1 MSDNI
6 VKAIT
11 MPSAEYQ
18 AVQDAR
24 HEHLVQVL
32 DSMHS
37 ALKRHTQL
45 FQSAEERD
53 KEAAEDAKRAR
64 LAGSVSDNDND
75 KGDGKDS
82 NGAGTGTGTS
92 PKKDDEAGGGGGG
105 LLDNGGLMGAL
116 SGLLG
121 GTIAGMSTKKFFKG
135 LGKKVIGLGIAAA
148 IAPAVG
154 NFIEGAVNRSLDKM
168 GVDPEVGDD
177 IASGINFAA
186 VNAIIAATINK
197 RWALPAFLASL
208 AYKVGSKLDE
218 LDGEDDGAIAGVEV
232 SDETLEAVGG
242 ILGVGFGF
250 YLQNKLVSLAKA
262 AAAKLKGVPVDEVID
277 DVTDTTAGV
286 GQNDTKNND
295 KNNKDNRDERAKNN
309 DKLNKRQT
317 DLINKGMRLPGFL
330 AFNSNG
336 QAINELGHVVSNDDI
351 KAALAKL
358 DKMNVSK
365 YAGLLKFA
373 GAAASV
379 GFSMVDVYD
388 AIANGE
394 SEDVIIKEL
403 SGALGG
409 IAGGFGGAKLGAL
422 AGMVGGPIGSFLGA
436 LVMGG
441 FGALAGEDLAEMIAE
456 FAVTGKSEGL
466 DDLGNKLAVAGS
478 GFTTGQGFMG
488 NPAIMGQAMHQQ
500 AKERDFESLKS
511 GDMSFEKFNKRHP
524 ADKKALQRAQAI
536 IDAQR
541 AEREERIRN
550 TVPVGLGVLKPEN
563 LEVVPMQDKVDAMG
577 QFSMFPPSGG
587 PGMMSAVQ
595 NFSPVQ
601 NTVNSVG
608 GSENN
613 QFTIIQGGTSSLDN
627 SIPVSQ

>member
-1 MSDNI
+1 
-6 VKAIT
+6 

-32 DSMHS
+32 NSMHS

-92 PKKDDEAGGGGGG
+92 PKKDDEAGGGG
-105 LLDNGGLMGAL
+105 LLNNGGLMGAL

-154 NFIEGAVNRSLDKM
+154 NFIEGAVNRSLEGMD
-168 GVDPEVGDD
+168 VDPQVGNE
-177 IASGINFAA
+177 IASGLNFAA
-186 VNAIIAATINK
+186 VNAIIAASINR

-208 AYKVGSKLDE
+208 AYKVGAKLDE
-218 LDGEDDGAIAGVEV
+218 IDGEDDNVIAGVEV
-232 SDETLEAVGG
+232 SDETMGIVSS
-242 ILGVGFGF
+242 ILGVGIGI
-250 YLQNKLVSLAKA
+250 YLQNKLVALAKA
-262 AAAKLKGVPVDEVID
+262 AAAKIKGTPVDDIVDE
-277 DVTDTTAGV
+277 VTDTTVGV
-286 GQNDTKNND
+286 GQNDTKGGG
-295 KNNKDNRDERAKNN
+295 NNKTDRAKLN

-317 DLINKGMRLPGFL
+317 DLINKGIRLPGFM

-336 QAINELGHVVSNDDI
+336 QAINSKGFASNAEV

-422 AGMVGGPIGSFLGA
+422 AGLMAGGPIGSFLGA

-466 DDLGNKLAVAGS
+466 EDLGNKLAVAGS

-488 NPAIMGQAMHQQ
+488 NPAIMGKAMHQQ
-500 AKERDFESLKS
+500 AKERDFESLMS

-550 TVPVGLGVLKPEN
+550 TVPVGLGVLRPEN
-563 LEVVPMQDKVDAMG
+563 LKVVPMEDKVDAMG

>member
-32 DSMHS
+32 NSMHS

-75 KGDGKDS
+75 NDKGDGKDS
-82 NGAGTGTGTS
+82 NGAGTGTS
-92 PKKDDEAGGGGGG
+92 PKKDDEAGGGGG
-105 LLDNGGLMGAL
+105 LLNNGGLMGAL

-154 NFIEGAVNRSLDKM
+154 NFIEGAVNRSLEGMD
-168 GVDPEVGDD
+168 VDPQVGNE
-177 IASGINFAA
+177 IASGLNFAA
-186 VNAIIAATINK
+186 VNAIIAATINR

-208 AYKVGSKLDE
+208 AYKVGAKLDE
-218 LDGEDDGAIAGVEV
+218 IDGEDDNVIAGVEV
-232 SDETLEAVGG
+232 SDETMGIVSG
-242 ILGVGFGF
+242 ILGVGIGI
-250 YLQNKLVSLAKA
+250 YLQNKLVALAKA
-262 AAAKLKGVPVDEVID
+262 AAAKIKGTPVDDIVDE
-277 DVTDTTAGV
+277 VTDTTVGV
-286 GQNDTKNND
+286 GQNDTKGGGN
-295 KNNKDNRDERAKNN
+295 NNKTDRAKLN

-317 DLINKGMRLPGFL
+317 DLINKGIRLPGFMS
-330 AFNSNG
+330 FNSNG
-336 QAINELGHVVSNDDI
+336 QAINSQGFASNAEV
-351 KAALAKL
+351 KAALERL

-422 AGMVGGPIGSFLGA
+422 AGLMAGGPIGSFLGA

-466 DDLGNKLAVAGS
+466 DKLGNTLAVAGS

-488 NPAIMGQAMHQQ
+488 NPAIMGKAYHQQ
-500 AKERDFESLKS
+500 AKETDFESLKS

-550 TVPVGLGVLKPEN
+550 TVPVGLGVLRPEN
-563 LEVVPMQDKVDAMG
+563 LKVVPMEDKVDAMG

-587 PGMMSAVQ
+587 QGSMQAVQ

-601 NTVNSVG
+601 NTVNTVG
-608 GSENN
+608 GNENN
-613 QFTIIQGGTSSLDN
+613 QFNIIQGGTSSLDN

>member
-1 MSDNI
+1 MAEDPKKVITI
-6 VKAIT
+6 VN
-11 MPSAEYQ
+11 PEQ
-18 AVQDAR
+18 ASLDEAR
-24 HEHLVQVL
+24 YAHLLDVL

-53 KEAAEDAKRAR
+53 KEAQEDARRAR
-64 LAGSVSDNDND
+64 LAASVSDSDNDN
-75 KGDGKDS
+75 GDEQNS
-82 NGAGTGTGTS
+82 NSGAGAGAGTS
-92 PKKDDEAGGGGGG
+92 PTNNNDGEGGGGFDVLGA
-105 LLDNGGLMGAL
+105 GGLMGAL
-116 SGLLG
+116 SGFLG
-121 GTIAGMSTKKFFKG
+121 GTIAGMSTKKFFKT
-135 LGKKVIGLGIAAA
+135 LGKKVIGLGVAAA
-148 IAPAVG
+148 VAPAIG
-154 NFIEGAVNRSLDKM
+154 NFIEGAVNRSLEKM
-168 GVDPEVGDD
+168 GVDPQVGDD

-208 AYKVGSKLDE
+208 AYKVGAKLDE
-218 LDGEDDGAIAGVEV
+218 LDGEDDGAIAGLEV
-232 SDETLEAVGG
+232 SDGTLKTVSG
-242 ILGVGFGF
+242 ILGVGIGF
-250 YLQNKLVSLAKA
+250 YLQSKIVALAKA
-262 AAAKLKGVPVDEVID
+262 AAAKIKGTPVDDIID
-277 DVTDTTAGV
+277 EVTDTTVGG
-286 GQNDTKNND
+286 GQNDVNSKSKD
-295 KNNKDNRDERAKNN
+295 NKDDRAKNN
-309 DKLNKRQT
+309 DRLNKRQT
-317 DLINKGMRLPGFL
+317 DLINKGIRLPGFL

-336 QAINELGHVVSNDDI
+336 QAINAAGQFASNAEV
-351 KAALAKL
+351 KAALEKL
-358 DKMNVSK
+358 DRMNITK

-379 GFSMVDVYD
+379 GFSMIDVYD
-388 AIANGE
+388 AIANDA

-466 DDLGNKLAVAGS
+466 DNLGNNLATVGS
-478 GFTTGQGFMG
+478 GFTTSQGFMG
-488 NPAIMGQAMHQQ
+488 NPSIMGRAMSDQ
-500 AKERDFESLKS
+500 AKERDFNLFKD
-511 GDMSFEKFNKRHP
+511 GDMTFEQFSKRHP
-524 ADKKALQRAQAI
+524 ADKKALQRAQELINARR
-536 IDAQR
+536 Q
-541 AEREERIRN
+541 EREQRIKN
-550 TVPVGLGVLKPEN
+550 TVPTGLGVLRPEN

-577 QFSMFPPSGG
+577 QFSILSPLGG
-587 PGMMSAVQ
+587 QGVMQAVQ

-613 QFTIIQGGTSSLDN
+613 QFTIVQGGTSSLDN

>member
-32 DSMHS
+32 NSMHS

-92 PKKDDEAGGGGGG
+92 PKKDDEAGGGG
-105 LLDNGGLMGAL
+105 LLNNGGLMGAL

-154 NFIEGAVNRSLDKM
+154 NFIEGAVNRSLEGMD
-168 GVDPEVGDD
+168 VDPQVGNE
-177 IASGINFAA
+177 IASGLNFAA
-186 VNAIIAATINK
+186 VNAIIAASINR

-208 AYKVGSKLDE
+208 AYKVGAKLDE
-218 LDGEDDGAIAGVEV
+218 IDGEDDNVIAGVEV
-232 SDETLEAVGG
+232 SDETMGIVSS
-242 ILGVGFGF
+242 ILGVGIGI
-250 YLQNKLVSLAKA
+250 YLQNKLVALAKA
-262 AAAKLKGVPVDEVID
+262 AAAKIKGTPVDDIVDE
-277 DVTDTTAGV
+277 VTDTTVGV
-286 GQNDTKNND
+286 GQNDTKGGGN
-295 KNNKDNRDERAKNN
+295 NNKTDRAKLN

-317 DLINKGMRLPGFL
+317 DLINKGIRLPGFM

-336 QAINELGHVVSNDDI
+336 QAINSKGFASNAEV

-422 AGMVGGPIGSFLGA
+422 AGLGVGGPIGSFLGA

-466 DDLGNKLAVAGS
+466 EDLGNKLAVAGS

-488 NPAIMGQAMHQQ
+488 NPAIMGKAMHQQ
-500 AKERDFESLKS
+500 AKERDFESLMS

-550 TVPVGLGVLKPEN
+550 TVPVGLGVLRPEN
-563 LEVVPMQDKVDAMG
+563 LKVVPMEDKVDAMG

>member
-1 MSDNI
+1 MSEDPKKVITI
-6 VKAIT
+6 VN
-11 MPSAEYQ
+11 PEQ
-18 AVQDAR
+18 AGLDEAR
-24 HEHLVQVL
+24 YAHLLDVL

-64 LAGSVSDNDND
+64 LAASVSDGDND
-75 KGDGKDS
+75 GGEDS
-82 NGAGTGTGTS
+82 KKGAGAGAGAGTS
-92 PKKDDEAGGGGGG
+92 PKKDDGEGGGGVNAFFAG
-105 LLDNGGLMGAL
+105 GGLMGAV

-121 GTIAGMSTKKFFKG
+121 GTIAGMSTKKFFLG

-168 GVDPEVGDD
+168 GVDPEVGDE

-208 AYKVGSKLDE
+208 AYKVGAKLDE

-232 SDETLEAVGG
+232 SDETLKAVGG

-250 YLQNKLVSLAKA
+250 YLQNKLISLAKA
-262 AAAKLKGVPVDEVID
+262 ASAKLKGVPVDEVIEE
-277 DVTDTTAGV
+277 VTDTTVGV
-286 GQNDTKNND
+286 GQNDTNNN
-295 KNNKDNRDERAKNN
+295 KNKDNRDERSKNN
-309 DKLNKRQT
+309 DKLNRRQT
-317 DLINKGMRLPGFL
+317 DLINKGIRLPGFL

-336 QAINELGHVVSNDDI
+336 QAINELGQIVSNDDI

-358 DKMNVSK
+358 DKMNVTK

-466 DDLGNKLAVAGS
+466 DKLGNTLAVAGS

-488 NPAIMGQAMHQQ
+488 NPAIMGRAMHQ
-500 AKERDFESLKS
+500 KSLKDDFESFKS
-511 GDMSFEKFNKRHP
+511 GDMSFEQFNKRHP

-541 AEREERIRN
+541 AEREQRIRN
-550 TVPVGLGVLKPEN
+550 TVPVGLGVLRPEN
-563 LEVVPMQDKVDAMG
+563 LKVVPMEDKVDAMG

-587 PGMMSAVQ
+587 QGSMQAVQ

-601 NTVNSVG
+601 NTVNTVG
-608 GSENN
+608 GNENN